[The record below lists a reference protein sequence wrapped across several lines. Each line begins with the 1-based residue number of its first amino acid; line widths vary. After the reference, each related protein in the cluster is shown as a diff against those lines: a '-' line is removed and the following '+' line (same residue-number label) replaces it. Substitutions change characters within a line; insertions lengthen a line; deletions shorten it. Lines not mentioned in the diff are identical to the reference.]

1 MHKTYLCT
9 NVGDEAEAKA
19 ASGIWLK
26 SMRTSLTCLLACA
39 ALSLVAACS
48 DDGKSDG
55 KGDACAGVTCS
66 DHGTCEVKEG
76 AAVCSCDEG
85 YHVKEGDA
93 TACEVDDPG
102 EVPVSCDGIDCND
115 HGTCEVKDGAA
126 VCSCDEGYH
135 VKEGDATTCEADEPG
150 EVPVTCDGIDCGG
163 HGTCE
168 VKDGA
173 TVCSCDEGYHVK
185 EGDATKCE
193 ADEPGEVPVTCDGI
207 DCGGHGTCEVKD
219 GAAVCGCDEGYHV
232 KEGDA
237 TTCEADEPGNPGD
250 KTCTDACEANILRC
264 SGVNRERC
272 LPDENQ
278 CLQWQTEVC
287 EDNTHCDE
295 NTLQCEPND
304 SSDDPKTCTNPCESG
319 AKRCID
325 NAVQACLA
333 DENGCNIWKIE
344 EQCGTKK
351 CDESS
356 YTCVNV
362 CTDSC
367 TKGKK
372 QCSGQNVQEC
382 KVSGSGCTEWV
393 TVENCADKKLACNA
407 SNFTCDIPYVSPNSV
422 DSFQIMYNW
431 GIYASDLTETDVK
444 NIKDAGFTLV
454 PLSNH
459 PGSSDDYDKYNA
471 AMEKAIQ
478 LLDKENINVIV
489 NDLSFQIIRWSTD
502 WSESSTRP
510 TKDRIASQIK
520 FYSQFKN
527 VVGFDVRDEPC
538 LKDLDNIYNNLIK
551 FISANSKEREIYI
564 NLFPD
569 YVNVSGCC
577 LQSEYSTYLSRYV
590 GAFKGTKAK
599 VLSVDYYP
607 NNLRTSSQDV
617 LNEKRSFY
625 DALNTIR
632 TTAHKNNLIPM
643 NISVSTEHDNF
654 KKFDMREI
662 AWQIAS
668 DIAHGMKRIS
678 YFTYSTMNDSS
689 FKPTNM
695 EMIDPTTKKPTKR
708 YDEVKA
714 INSILGPI
722 GKEIYSKKIKD
733 VTNIDSSCKGS
744 LLSKFDNFCVYND
757 ESAVNVMVDVN
768 HSNAIVT
775 TFDDDNTFL
784 LTATSIEN
792 FNDTVFIF
800 RWAFDSLQWYD
811 YNSGTYKPIEN
822 GVLDKNDHQIYS
834 AEIEPTSVG
843 RQITFHVKS
852 GYALLLRK

>member
-55 KGDACAGVTCS
+55 KGDVCADVTCS
-66 DHGTCEVKEG
+66 DHGTCEVKDGAAVCSCDEGYYANEGDATKCEADEPGTVEVTCDGIDCDGHGTCEVKEG

-93 TACEVDDPG
+93 T
-102 EVPVSCDGIDCND
+102 
-115 HGTCEVKDGAA
+115 K
-126 VCSCDEGYH
+126 
-135 VKEGDATTCEADEPG
+135 
-150 EVPVTCDGIDCGG
+150 
-163 HGTCE
+163 
-168 VKDGA
+168 
-173 TVCSCDEGYHVK
+173 
-185 EGDATKCE
+185 
-193 ADEPGEVPVTCDGI
+193 
-207 DCGGHGTCEVKD
+207 
-219 GAAVCGCDEGYHV
+219 
-232 KEGDA
+232 
-237 TTCEADEPGNPGD
+237 CEADEPGNPGD

-325 NAVQACLA
+325 NAVQICQA
-333 DENGCNIWKIE
+333 DENGCYIWKIE
-344 EQCGTKK
+344 EQCGIKK

-407 SNFTCDIPYVSPNSV
+407 SNFTCDIPYVSPNNV

-607 NNLRTSSQDV
+607 NNLRTSSQDA

-625 DALNTIR
+625 EALNTIR

-744 LLSKFDNFCVYND
+744 LLTYDPAAKNCIYADAK
-757 ESAVNVMVDVN
+757 AVDVMVDVN
-768 HSNAIVT
+768 DSNAIVT

-822 GVLDKNDHQIYS
+822 GVLDKNGHQIYS